1 MASKIDPTTID
12 FYPFAYA
19 LYNEFLSEYCW
30 YCLDEERKHLRCSAC
45 SVAIFCNKECQ
56 QLAWKD
62 HKFECK
68 ALKKCTQVPD
78 IEVRLLGRIVVRHK
92 AISSGNAKEDP
103 TFYKDRHSRRNVMDV
118 WAHTK
123 NIRNDPYAMQ
133 KFTDIYA
140 RLIQF
145 YDSKALLPK
154 DVIFE
159 LHCRDFINRHA
170 ISDKA
175 YLKEIGKGLYCDLCA
190 YDHSCKPNTIYTCNG
205 FVATLRPLNAN
216 VNLLDRSTTFYSYID
231 LLCAKQARRK
241 LLKDTW
247 YFQCDCERC
256 VDNSEHVL
264 TSVYCPQCKA
274 KTVSSVLCLF
284 GNKEYKDM
292 ESQLIQCPECN
303 ETLSKEEVMQAL
315 AGMRFIDDLLDKTNF
330 DEMGRSVAIDFL
342 KDLLLKFENML
353 PKVNIYYCRLIQALI
368 PIIDPADHEQ
378 LLQLHLDAEECVRIC
393 YPPNHPALAFHLRNI
408 GIFYKSLRQFAMAA
422 KYLSQAHEAFQFVMT
437 PQHQLAHSTTSM
449 LLEVNK
455 AMENNTNSTN
465 NGEEASDRN
474 PEFAICEDNPCKL
487 LEVHDDDK
495 TEVDKRSSTINTKEG
510 ITNADQIFLSVTNC
524 ENRDMKNADMED
536 KQEKIEEVPAMV
548 VSKFEETIAKSNS
561 TNLLVTPEENIS
573 GSLLCIKIGENTT
586 SVEPNLKISPSSLSE
601 SSGVKKKA
609 SLKKVAP
616 RARTPLPPREIGK
629 SDLAYI
635 EDDPSNDVENE
646 AKCNSLLET
655 PKSVETLGQTQ
666 ETKLCIEPAEKITV
680 ISRSDVLLKAN
691 KDDKSTK
698 KSKRKNKKH

>member
-1 MASKIDPTTID
+1 MEPENDPATID

-68 ALKKCTQVPD
+68 ALKKCSQVPD
-78 IEVRLLGRIVVRHK
+78 IEVRLLGRIV

-133 KFTDIYA
+133 KFTDIYG

-205 FVATLRPLNAN
+205 FVATLRPLNTNCKASSPK
-216 VNLLDRSTTFYSYID
+216 V
-231 LLCAKQARRK
+231 AKGYMVSILQ
-241 LLKDTW
+241 
-247 YFQCDCERC
+247 YFHCDCERC

-274 KTVSSVLCLF
+274 KNLSSELCLF
-284 GNKEYKDM
+284 GHKEYKDM
-292 ESQLIQCPECN
+292 EIQVIQCPKCN

-330 DEMGRSVAIDFL
+330 EEMGRSVAIDFL
-342 KDLLLKFENML
+342 KDLLHKFENML

-368 PIIDPADHEQ
+368 PLIDPADHEQ

-408 GIFYKSLRQFAMAA
+408 GIFYKSLRQFTMAA

-437 PQHQLAHSTTSM
+437 PKHQLACSTTSM
-449 LLEVNK
+449 LLEVNR
-455 AMENNTNSTN
+455 AMEKYANSTN
-465 NGEEASDRN
+465 NGEEASNVDRY
-474 PEFAICEDNPCKL
+474 PEVAVCPP
-487 LEVHDDDK
+487 LEVHNVDDK
-495 TEVDKRSSTINTKEG
+495 TEVDKKLSTINSREG
-510 ITNADQIFLSVTNC
+510 ITNVDQIFLSVTNC
-524 ENRDMKNADMED
+524 ENQDMTNADTED
-536 KQEKIEEVPAMV
+536 KHETIEEAPAMV
-548 VSKFEETIAKSNS
+548 VRKFEETRAKSNV

-586 SVEPNLKISPSSLSE
+586 SDEPKLKISPSSLSE

-616 RARTPLPPREIGK
+616 RARTPLPPREVGNMK
-629 SDLAYI
+629 SDLSYV
-635 EDDPSNDVENE
+635 EDDPSNDAENE
-646 AKCNSLLET
+646 VTCKSLLEI
-655 PKSVETLGQTQ
+655 PKETLGQTQ
-666 ETKLCIEPAEKITV
+666 ESKLCIESAEKITFV
-680 ISRSDVLLKAN
+680 SGSDLLLKSQA
-691 KDDKSTK
+691 TY
-698 KSKRKNKKH
+698 